1 MKFYRILCHKSWRSN
16 LVSFFFGVP
25 WWKDWRFV
33 GLDVFCSC
41 FVLTKLSISGF
52 SCLPL
57 SVVLLIFS
65 LRKPKENRTAFWIFW
80 SYTCLFG
87 RGKCHSQVAVWLVF
101 KMFNNFFAWLSV
113 QLCFFL
119 FSFSFP
125 VFPCPKSRRCCT
137 AQETEATQDDS
148 LSGAS
153 GGLAVSKI
161 ETIIDSPK
169 KCVWTGWVH
178 LHLTKLCIV

>member
-1 MKFYRILCHKSWRSN
+1 MFFVPVLFWLSSVFQDFLVYLFPLCFWF
-16 LVSFFFGVP
+16 LVYENPKKTERPFGSFGVIHVCL
-25 WWKDWRFV
+25 V
-33 GLDVFCSC
+33 GANVILKLLFGSFSRCSTT
-41 FVLTKLSISGF
+41 FLLGFPF
-52 SCLPL
+52 SC
-57 SVVLLIFS
+57 V
-65 LRKPKENRTAFWIFW
+65 
-80 SYTCLFG
+80 
-87 RGKCHSQVAVWLVF
+87 
-101 KMFNNFFAWLSV
+101 
-113 QLCFFL
+113 FFL

>member
-1 MKFYRILCHKSWRSN
+1 M
-16 LVSFFFGVP
+16 
-25 WWKDWRFV
+25 

-169 KCVWTGWVH
+169 KCV
-178 LHLTKLCIV
+178 